1 MFQSF
6 STELAGKIGL
16 QEAVIVSVLAYR
28 IMERRH
34 TGLPKHSLYD
44 CEYWE
49 TDGIASLAR
58 NEFAYV
64 EERTLRRVFST
75 LEGLGIIKECRPQV
89 ARFNWY
95 TFTDKGWKMLKD
107 YGII

>member
-49 TDGIASLAR
+49 TDGIASLFSYM
-58 NEFAYV
+58 EK
-64 EERTLRRVFST
+64 RTLRRVFST
-75 LEGLGIIKECRPQV
+75 LDGLGVIKECRPPRE
-89 ARFNWY
+89 RFIWY
-95 TFTDKGWKMLKD
+95 TFTDKGWQMLKD